1 MLISTENQVIA
12 LAGIFQAINTVKRL
26 AYTGHCNEQVF
37 DDSIN
42 SILTMD
48 ADTVAEIYRNSQG
61 VRTGLGVLKEQ
72 LLSGNGER
80 DPELSRYAITIV
92 HLESRLRSN
101 TPINTRL
108 HQGILQLE
116 SQVKLSGM
124 SDTVIHNMA
133 ELYSDTISQLTP
145 RIMVNGDSRH
155 LTNDHIAA
163 RIRASLLAA
172 MRAAVLWRQC
182 GGSRLKL
189 LFKRNRYLE
198 ECDRI
203 IENLQ
208 SDD

>member
-42 SILTMD
+42 SVLTMD
-48 ADTVAEIYRNSQG
+48 ASSVAEIYTNTLG

-72 LLSGNGER
+72 LLSGSGER

-101 TPINTRL
+101 TAISTRL

-155 LTNDHIAA
+155 LTNEHIAA

-203 IENLQ
+203 IGNLQ
-208 SDD
+208 ADS